1 MLITQEIINYFW
13 GGQGLLERTTN
24 LHAETFMPVRLPP
37 PRMSSADV
45 MERQMTSLMGNQ
57 GNVCDLLKPFAEVT
71 NLYRVR
77 NMSYDRDT

>member
-1 MLITQEIINYFW
+1 MLITQEIINYLW
-13 GGQGLLERTTN
+13 GGEELLERTTN

-37 PRMSSADV
+37 RMSSANV

-57 GNVCDLLKPFAEVT
+57 GNVCDLTK
-71 NLYRVR
+71 LYRVI